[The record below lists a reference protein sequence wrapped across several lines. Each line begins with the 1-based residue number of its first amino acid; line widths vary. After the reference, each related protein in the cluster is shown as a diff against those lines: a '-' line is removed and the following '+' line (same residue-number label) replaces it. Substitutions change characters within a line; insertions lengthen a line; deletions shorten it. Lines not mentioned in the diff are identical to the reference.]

1 MDKVDQRSLLSGEEV
16 MVLGIDISKASCDA
30 VLLFEEKLLH
40 KAFTNDLSGFAAL
53 QCWLRKA
60 AATQVHACMEATG
73 TYGNE
78 LAEFLHDSGHRV
90 SMVNPARIHSYAK
103 SRLSRNKT
111 DKGDAQLIA
120 LFCQNEKPQVWH
132 PPPPEVKELQAL
144 VRRLESLVQMRVQ
157 ENNRAKANA
166 HPAVQASL
174 EQMLASLD
182 EQIKTLRKAIGEHVR
197 TYPVL
202 LRQFELL
209 MSIVAIGDK
218 TAYKLLAEIDVANFK
233 DAKALA
239 AFLGLTPKHHTSGTS
254 IRGRPRL
261 SKTGNSGLRKALY
274 FPAIAALRTSP
285 SMQAFGARL
294 GAKGKP
300 KMVVIGAVMRKLVH
314 IVYGVLKHGSPYS
327 TSWSFTC
334 S

>member
-1 MDKVDQRSLLSGEEV
+1 
-16 MVLGIDISKASCDA
+16 
-30 VLLFEEKLLH
+30 
-40 KAFTNDLSGFAAL
+40 
-53 QCWLRKA
+53 
-60 AATQVHACMEATG
+60 
-73 TYGNE
+73 
-78 LAEFLHDSGHRV
+78 
-90 SMVNPARIHSYAK
+90 MVNPARIHSYAK

-111 DKGDAQLIA
+111 DKGDAHLIA
-120 LFCQNEKPQVWH
+120 LFCQSEKPQVWH
-132 PPPPEVKELQAL
+132 PSPPEVKELQAL

-157 ENNRAKANA
+157 EINRSKANA

-174 EQMLASLD
+174 AQMLTSLD
-182 EQIKTLRKAIGEHVR
+182 EQIKALRRAIREQVR
-197 TYPVL
+197 THPVL

-209 MSIVAIGDK
+209 MSIIGIGDK

-239 AFLGLTPKHHTSGTS
+239 AFLGLTPKHHLSGTS

-261 SKTGNSGLRKALY
+261 SKTGNASLRKALY
-274 FPAIAALRTSP
+274 FPAITALSACP

-294 GAKGKP
+294 NAKGKP

-314 IVYGVLKHGSPYS
+314 IVYGVLKHGSPY

>member
-1 MDKVDQRSLLSGEEV
+1 MI
-16 MVLGIDISKASCDA
+16 LGIDIGKASFDA
-30 VLLFEEKLLH
+30 VLLREEKPLH
-40 KAFTNDLSGFAAL
+40 KAFNNDLNGFRAL
-53 QCWLRKA
+53 QGWLRRA
-60 AATQVHACMEATG
+60 AATPVCACMEATG
-73 TYGNE
+73 SYGDA
-78 LAEFLHDSGHRV
+78 LAEFLYSCGHTISV
-90 SMVNPARIHSYAK
+90 VNPARIHSYAK

-111 DKGDAQLIA
+111 DKGDAHLIA
-120 LFCQNEKPQVWH
+120 LFYQSEQPKAWH

-144 VRRLESLVQMRVQ
+144 VRRVESLIQMRVQ
-157 ENNRAKANA
+157 ENNRSKANA

-182 EQIKTLRKAIGEHVR
+182 EQIKTLRQAIREHTR
-197 TYPVL
+197 AHPVL

-209 MSIVAIGDK
+209 MSIVGIGDK

-274 FPAIAALRTSP
+274 FPAMAALRACP
-285 SMQAFGARL
+285 SMQAFGTRL

-300 KMVVIGAVMRKLVH
+300 RMVVIGAVMRKLVH
-314 IVYGVLKHGSPYS
+314 IVYGVLKHGRPYS
-327 TSWSFTC
+327 TSRSFTC

>member
-1 MDKVDQRSLLSGEEV
+1 
-16 MVLGIDISKASCDA
+16 MVLGIDISKASFDA
-30 VLLFEEKLLH
+30 VLLLEGKAFH
-40 KAFTNDLSGFAAL
+40 KAFNNDLNGFRAL
-53 QCWLRKA
+53 QGWLRRA
-60 AATQVHACMEATG
+60 AATPVCACMEATG
-73 TYGNE
+73 SYGDA
-78 LAEFLHDSGHRV
+78 LAEFLYSCGHTISV
-90 SMVNPARIHSYAK
+90 VNPARIHSYAK

-111 DKGDAQLIA
+111 DKGDAHLIA
-120 LFCQNEKPQVWH
+120 LFYQSEQPKAWH

-157 ENNRAKANA
+157 ENNRSKANA

-174 EQMLASLD
+174 AQMLISLD
-182 EQIKTLRKAIGEHVR
+182 TQIKALRKAIREHVR
-197 TYPVL
+197 AHPVL

-209 MSIVAIGDK
+209 MSIVGIGDK

-261 SKTGNSGLRKALY
+261 SKTGNASLRKALY
-274 FPAIAALRTSP
+274 FPAITALSVCP
-285 SMQAFGARL
+285 SMQDFGARL
-294 GAKGKP
+294 SAKGKP

-327 TSWSFTC
+327 TNWSFTC

>member
-1 MDKVDQRSLLSGEEV
+1 MI
-16 MVLGIDISKASCDA
+16 LGIDISKASFDA
-30 VLLFEEKLLH
+30 FLLLEEKSLY
-40 KAFTNDLSGFAAL
+40 KAFDNDLSGFKAL
-53 QCWLRKA
+53 QRWLHKA
-60 AATQVHACMEATG
+60 AATHVHACMEATG

-78 LAEFLHDSGHRV
+78 LAEFLHDYGHTV

-132 PPPPEVKELQAL
+132 PPPPELKELRAL
-144 VRRLESLVQMRVQ
+144 VRRVEDLVQMRVQ

-174 EQMLASLD
+174 TQLLTGLD
-182 EQIKTLRKAIGEHVR
+182 EQVKTLRKAIREHVR
-197 TYPVL
+197 AHLGL
-202 LRQFELL
+202 LHKFELL
-209 MSIVAIGDK
+209 TSIVGIGDK
-218 TAYKLLAEIDVANFK
+218 TAYKLLAEIDIANFK

-239 AFLGLTPKHHTSGTS
+239 AFLGLTPKHHISGTS
-254 IRGRPRL
+254 IRGRPKL
-261 SKTGNSGLRKALY
+261 SKTGNASLRKALY
-274 FPAIAALRTSP
+274 FPAITALSVCP

-294 GAKGKP
+294 NAKGKP

-314 IVYGVLKHGSPYS
+314 IVYGVLKHGSSYN
-327 TSWSFTC
+327 TNWSFTC

>member
-1 MDKVDQRSLLSGEEV
+1 MI
-16 MVLGIDISKASCDA
+16 LGTFVSKASFDV
-30 VLLFEEKLLH
+30 VLLLDEKPLYR
-40 KAFTNDLSGFAAL
+40 AFDNDLNGFKEL
-53 QCWLRKA
+53 KRWLHKA
-60 AATQVHACMEATG
+60 AATHVHACMEATG
-73 TYGNE
+73 SYGDA
-78 LAEFLHDSGHRV
+78 LAEFLYSSGHAV
-90 SMVNPARIHSYAK
+90 SVVNPARIYSYAR

-132 PPPPEVKELQAL
+132 PSPPEVKELRAL
-144 VRRLESLVQMRVQ
+144 VRRLEDLVQMRVQ
-157 ENNRAKANA
+157 ENNRSKANA

-174 EQMLASLD
+174 AQMLTSLD
-182 EQIKTLRKAIGEHVR
+182 TQVKALRKAVREHVR
-197 TYPVL
+197 AHPVL

-209 MSIVAIGDK
+209 MSIVGIGDK

-254 IRGRPRL
+254 IRGRPKL
-261 SKTGNSGLRKALY
+261 SKTGSSSLRKALY
-274 FPAIAALRTSP
+274 FPAMAALRTCP

-294 GAKGKP
+294 SAKGKP
-300 KMVVIGAVMRKLVH
+300 KMVVIGAIMRKLVH
-314 IVYGVLKHGSPYS
+314 IVYGVLKHSSPYS
-327 TSWSFTC
+327 TRWAFTC

>member
-1 MDKVDQRSLLSGEEV
+1 MI
-16 MVLGIDISKASCDA
+16 LGIDISKASFDA
-30 VLLFEEKLLH
+30 VLLLDEKPLYR
-40 KAFTNDLSGFAAL
+40 AFDNDLNGFKEL
-53 QCWLRKA
+53 QRWLHKA
-60 AATQVHACMEATG
+60 AATHVHACMEATG
-73 TYGNE
+73 SYGDA
-78 LAEFLHDSGHRV
+78 LAEFLYGSSHTV
-90 SMVNPARIHSYAK
+90 SVVNPARIHSYAK

-120 LFCQNEKPQVWH
+120 LFCQNEKPQVRH
-132 PPPPEVKELQAL
+132 PSSPEVKELQAL

-182 EQIKTLRKAIGEHVR
+182 EQIKVLRQAIREHTR
-197 TYPVL
+197 AHPVL

-209 MSIVAIGDK
+209 MSIVGIGDK
-218 TAYKLLAEIDVANFK
+218 TAYKLLAEVDAANFK

-239 AFLGLTPKHHTSGTS
+239 AFLGLTPKHHNSGTS

-261 SKTGNSGLRKALY
+261 SKTGNASLRKALY
-274 FPAIAALRTSP
+274 FPAITALSMCP

-294 GAKGKP
+294 SAKGKP

-314 IVYGVLKHGSPYS
+314 IVYGVLKHGSTYN